1 MPKEGSRCIFLSLT
15 FIDYAIK
22 KGKNYCRQEFL
33 EGWKNIVK
41 EKQISRYINDDLEV
55 SSDDSDEEAPD
66 EATIKI

>member
-22 KGKNYCRQEFL
+22 KGKNYCTQEFL

-41 EKQISRYINDDLEV
+41 EKQISRYVNNDLEV